1 MSIEQQ
7 FSLCNLDH
15 IRNTIKIKCD
25 TTAQRSLAT
34 SATMQKSYGRHAYF
48 QKRNTFLYDFLV
60 SPCLANCHIRA
71 IQMVHHKLA
80 HTLAIAISITKT
92 C

>member
-15 IRNTIKIKCD
+15 TRNTIKIKCD
-25 TTAQRSLAT
+25 TTAQRSQLHQLQCKNHTADALIFEKETLFCMTFWLA
-34 SATMQKSYGRHAYF
+34 
-48 QKRNTFLYDFLV
+48 
-60 SPCLANCHIRA
+60 LAWLTVIICA

-80 HTLAIAISITKT
+80 HGSAIAVTITNP